1 MVPLSVLDLS
11 PIVEGGDAGQ
21 SLRNSLDLA
30 RHVEALG
37 YRRFWMAEHH
47 NLPGIAS
54 AATAVALAHVAA
66 GTSSIGIG
74 AGGIMLPNH
83 APLLIAEQFGTL
95 AALHPGRVE
104 LGLGRAPGSDQV
116 TARAVRR
123 ALLGGAENFPQDVVE
138 LMAYFEPAE
147 PGQAVQAIPGVGL
160 KVPIWIL
167 GSSLYG
173 AQVAAY
179 LGLPFAFA
187 SHFAPGM
194 MMEAIAI
201 YRERFRPSAQLA
213 APDVM
218 LGLTV
223 VAAESDA
230 EARFLF
236 SSLQQSMLNNRT
248 GRRGRVPP
256 PVADFEARLDP
267 YMRAILEDGLS
278 CAVVGGPETVRR
290 GLEDFV
296 HRTGA
301 DELMVTANIFDH
313 AKRKRSFEIIAEV
326 HGAMENAAAAH
337 PSTNA
342 ASQTQDY

>member
-1 MVPLSVLDLS
+1 MVPLSILDLS
-11 PIVEGGDAGQ
+11 PITEGGDAGQ
-21 SLRNSLDLA
+21 ALRNSLDLA

-66 GTSSIGIG
+66 GTHSIKIG

-83 APLLIAEQFGTL
+83 APLVIAEQFGTL

-104 LGLGRAPGSDQV
+104 LGLGRAPGSDQI
-116 TARAVRR
+116 TNRAIRR
-123 ALLGGAENFPQDVVE
+123 NLDGDVDQFPQDVVE
-138 LMAYFEPAE
+138 LMGYFQPAE
-147 PGQAVQAIPGVGL
+147 PGQAVQAVPGAGL
-160 KVPIWIL
+160 EVPIWIL

-187 SHFAPGM
+187 SHFAPAM
-194 MMEAIAI
+194 MTQAMAI

-213 APDVM
+213 LPHVM
-218 LGLTV
+218 LGVVV
-223 VAAESDA
+223 VAAESDE

-236 SSLQQSMLNNRT
+236 SSLQQSSLNNRI

-267 YMRAILEDGLS
+267 YARAILADALS
-278 CAVVGGPETVRR
+278 TAIVGGPDTVRR
-290 GLEDFV
+290 GLDDFIR
-296 HRTGA
+296 RTGA
-301 DELMVTANIFDH
+301 DALMVTANIFDH
-313 AKRKRSFEIIAEV
+313 AKRKRSFEIVAEA
-326 HGAMENAAAAH
+326 HGGMK
-337 PSTNA
+337 PSRNPETA
-342 ASQTQDY
+342 DQAFDAVQP

>member
-11 PIVEGGDAGQ
+11 PITEGSDAGQ
-21 SLRNSLDLA
+21 ALTNSLDLA

-66 GTSSIGIG
+66 GTSTIRIG

-83 APLLIAEQFGTL
+83 APLLVAEQFGTL

-123 ALLGGAENFPQDVVE
+123 ALFGTDESFPQEVVE
-138 LMAYFEPAE
+138 LMGYFEPAE
-147 PGQAVQAIPGVGL
+147 PDQAVQAVPGAGL
-160 KVPIWIL
+160 RVPIWIL

-187 SHFAPGM
+187 SHFAPAM
-194 MMEAIAI
+194 MMQAIAI
-201 YRERFRPSAQLA
+201 YRERFRPSEQLT
-213 APDVM
+213 APNVM
-218 LGLTV
+218 LGITV
-223 VAAESDA
+223 VAAETDE

-236 SSLQQSMLNNRT
+236 SSLQQSTLNNRL
-248 GRRGRVPP
+248 GRPSRVPS
-256 PVADFEARLDP
+256 PVENFEARLDH
-267 YMRAILEDGLS
+267 YARAILRDAYA
-278 CAVVGGPETVRR
+278 CAIVGGPDTVGR
-290 GLEDFV
+290 GLEDFIR
-296 HRTGA
+296 RTGA

-313 AKRKRSFEIIAEV
+313 TKRKRSFAIVAEAQS
-326 HGAMENAAAAH
+326 GLKG
-337 PSTNA
+337 PTGG
-342 ASQTQDY
+342 Q

>member
-11 PIVEGGDAGQ
+11 PITEGGDAGQ

-66 GTSSIGIG
+66 GTSSIRIG

-83 APLLIAEQFGTL
+83 APLVIAEQFGTL

-104 LGLGRAPGSDQV
+104 LGLGRAPGSDQI
-116 TARAVRR
+116 TAWAIRR
-123 ALLGGAENFPQDVVE
+123 NLQGGAEEFPRDVVE
-138 LMAYFEPAE
+138 LMGYFQPAE
-147 PGQAVQAIPGVGL
+147 PGQAVQAVPGAGL
-160 KVPIWIL
+160 EVPIWIL

-187 SHFAPGM
+187 SHFAPAM
-194 MMEAIAI
+194 MMQAMAI
-201 YRERFRPSAQLA
+201 YRERFRPSAQLS
-213 APDVM
+213 APNVM
-218 LGLTV
+218 LGVTV
-223 VAAESDA
+223 VAAEADE

-236 SSLQQSMLNNRT
+236 SSLQQSMLNSRT
-248 GRRGRVPP
+248 GRRGQLPP
-256 PVADFEARLDP
+256 PVENFEARLDP
-267 YMRAILEDGLS
+267 YARTILDDGLS
-278 CAVVGGPETVRR
+278 CAVVGGPDTVRL
-290 GLEDFV
+290 GLDDFIR
-296 HRTGA
+296 RTGA

-313 AKRKRSFEIIAEV
+313 AKRKRSFEIVAEV
-326 HGAMENAAAAH
+326 HGAMGG
-337 PSTNA
+337 T
-342 ASQTQDY
+342 ASGHS

>member
-11 PIVEGGDAGQ
+11 PITEGSDAGQ
-21 SLRNSLDLA
+21 ALRNSLDLA

-66 GTSSIGIG
+66 GTNHIRIG

-123 ALLGGAENFPQDVVE
+123 ALLGGAENFPREVVE
-138 LMAYFEPAE
+138 LMGYFEPAE
-147 PGQAVQAIPGVGL
+147 PGQMVQAVPGAGL
-160 KVPIWIL
+160 RVPIWIL
-167 GSSLYG
+167 GSSTYG

-187 SHFAPGM
+187 SHFAPAM
-194 MMEAIAI
+194 MMQAIAI
-201 YRERFRPSAQLA
+201 YRERFRPSAQLS
-213 APDVM
+213 APHIM
-218 LGLTV
+218 LGVTV
-223 VAAESDA
+223 VAAETDR

-236 SSLQQSMLNNRT
+236 SSLQQAMLNNRI
-248 GRRGRVPP
+248 GRPGRVPP
-256 PVADFEARLDP
+256 PVEDFEARLDA
-267 YMRAILEDGLS
+267 YARAILEDGLS
-278 CAVVGGPETVRR
+278 CAVVGAPDAVRR
-290 GLEDFV
+290 GLDDFAR
-296 HRTGA
+296 HTGA

-313 AKRKRSFEIIAEV
+313 EKRKRSFEIVAEV
-326 HGAMENAAAAH
+326 HGEMEEAARRV
-337 PSTNA
+337 S
-342 ASQTQDY
+342 